1 MTYQIVYLYNEPVN
15 MFHIWWDCE
24 MCKVVQETLNDGFKT
39 FYYCIS
45 QKKRSSR
52 KKFCFVFGQF
62 ETGRSERVHGFTNLS
77 PICSSVKKC

>member
-45 QKKRSSR
+45 QKNGR
-52 KKFCFVFGQF
+52 Q
-62 ETGRSERVHGFTNLS
+62 GRSFVLFLGNLRLGG
-77 PICSSVKKC
+77 VKEFMVLLIYLQSAAV